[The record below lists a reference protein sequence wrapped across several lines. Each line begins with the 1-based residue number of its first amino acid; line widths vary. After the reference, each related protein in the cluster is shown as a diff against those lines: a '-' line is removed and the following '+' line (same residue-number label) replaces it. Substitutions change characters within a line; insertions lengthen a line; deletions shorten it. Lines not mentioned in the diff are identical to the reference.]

1 MYNFSFCNPTRLIF
15 GQGEIACLA
24 QHIPA
29 GAKVMMTYG
38 GGSIK
43 SNGVYDQVMQ
53 ALQGFDFVEFAGI
66 EPNPHYETLMKA
78 VEYARA
84 EKVDFLLAVGGGS
97 VIDGTKFIASAIPF
111 ESDPWSFM
119 VNGEL
124 LNSKPSVAIGTVL
137 TLPATGSEMNCGAV
151 ITKVA
156 TREKMAFHHEA
167 NYPRF
172 SILDP
177 KVCFSLPKKQITN
190 GIADTFCHTLEQYLT
205 YPANALVQDRF
216 CEGVLLTL
224 REIAPK
230 ILENPQDYDL
240 CANFMFSA
248 TMGLNGM
255 ISMGLPQDWATH
267 MIGHELTALYGLDH
281 GVTLAIVGPALMQ
294 VMKSEKRAKLLQLGE
309 RVFGIRAAQ
318 VPSEDERVDRTI
330 AALRIFYES
339 LGIKTRLS
347 EHGIGAENFQTIS
360 DRFAQRGWNLGE
372 NQTITP
378 SKVVEILKAAL

>member
-1 MYNFSFCNPTRLIF
+1 MNNFTFCNPTQLIF
-15 GQGEIACLA
+15 GEGQIACLSKN
-24 QHIPA
+24 IPV
-29 GAKVMMTYG
+29 GAKIMMTYG

-43 SNGVYDQVMQ
+43 SNGVYDQVIQ
-53 ALQGFDFVEFAGI
+53 ALKGFDYIEFSGI

-78 VEYARA
+78 VEIARQ

-97 VIDGTKFIASAIPF
+97 VIDGTKFIASAIHF
-111 ESDPWSFM
+111 ESDPWDFM
-119 VNGEL
+119 LNDTL
-124 LNSKPSVAIGTVL
+124 LAGKSSVAIGTVL

-151 ITKVA
+151 VTREQTK
-156 TREKMAFHHEA
+156 EKMAFHDPA

-177 KVCFSLPKKQITN
+177 KVCFSLPKRQIAN

-216 CEGVLLTL
+216 CEGILLTL
-224 REIAPK
+224 KEIAPK
-230 ILENPQDYDL
+230 ILANSQDYDL

-281 GVTLAIVGPALMQ
+281 GVTLSIIGPALMQ
-294 VMKSEKRAKLLQLGE
+294 VMRKEKHAKLLQFGE
-309 RVFGIRAAQ
+309 RVFGISAAQ
-318 VPSEDERVDRTI
+318 LPSEEERIDRTI
-330 AALRIFYES
+330 LALRNFYES
-339 LGIKTRLS
+339 LGIKTRLT
-347 EHGIGAENFQTIS
+347 EYGIGMENFQLIA
-360 DRFAQRGWNLGE
+360 DRFTQRGWNLGE
-372 NQTITP
+372 SQSVTP
-378 SKVVEILKAAL
+378 NKVLEILKAAL

>member
-1 MYNFSFCNPTRLIF
+1 MNNFTFCNPTQLIF
-15 GQGEIACLA
+15 GEGQIARLSKN
-24 QHIPA
+24 IPV
-29 GAKVMMTYG
+29 GAKIMMTYG

-43 SNGVYDQVMQ
+43 SNGVYDQVLQ
-53 ALQGFDFVEFAGI
+53 ALKGFDYIEFSGI

-78 VEYARA
+78 VEIARK

-97 VIDGTKFIASAIPF
+97 VIDGTKFIASAIHF
-111 ESDPWSFM
+111 ESDPWNFM
-119 VNGEL
+119 INDTL
-124 LNSKPSVAIGTVL
+124 LDGKSSVVIGAVL

-151 ITKVA
+151 VTRAQTK
-156 TREKMAFHHEA
+156 EKMAFHHEA
-167 NYPRF
+167 NYPKF

-177 KVCFSLPKKQITN
+177 KVCFSLPKRQIAN

-224 REIAPK
+224 KEIAPK
-230 ILENPQDYDL
+230 ILINPQDYDL

-281 GVTLAIVGPALMQ
+281 GVTLSIIGPALMQ
-294 VMKSEKRAKLLQLGE
+294 VMRKEKQAKLLQFGE
-309 RVFGIRAAQ
+309 RVFGICSNQ
-318 VPSEDERVDRTI
+318 LPSEEERVDRTI
-330 AALRIFYES
+330 NALRNFYES

-347 EHGIGAENFQTIS
+347 EHGIGAENFQVIA
-360 DRFAQRGWNLGE
+360 DRFKQRGWSLGE
-372 NQTITP
+372 NQSITP
-378 SKVVEILKAAL
+378 DKVIEILKAAL